1 MGNKLVA
8 GAGKRGRRRKVQW
21 AGLVFVS
28 PLLAGLLFVFLQMMV
43 SGVRFAFSDVSV
55 QNGLQFTLAWKTFIM
70 PCGWTP
76 TLSSIWRRTCGRW

>member
-28 PLLAGLLFVFLQMMV
+28 PLLAGLLFVF
-43 SGVRFAFSDVSV
+43 GVWF
-55 QNGLQFTLAWKTFIM
+55 G
-70 PCGWTP
+70 
-76 TLSSIWRRTCGRW
+76 

>member
-28 PLLAGLLFVFLQMMV
+28 PLLAGLLFVF
-43 SGVRFAFSDVSV
+43 GVWFWEVFRVMDTYLWDVDD
-55 QNGLQFTLAWKTFIM
+55 ADA
-70 PCGWTP
+70 
-76 TLSSIWRRTCGRW
+76 